1 MTPSPPVGCGHQDVR
16 CVNSYEFIRKY
27 ECADCRAV
35 MMCACDR
42 EFAEKFLP
50 HQLTKGR
57 DSESGVDVRVTI
69 GFQPTVCR
77 ECRGLPAESH
87 PKAQLYGRSSKV
99 LRYYWRE
106 IYFETTKRF
115 AKWAEDQGQADRRR
129 ARREHKARYEEIEHE
144 VIEEIKLL
152 HSRSPKYLYSELS
165 QAEVLSRCGVEIV
178 DLRAEYLND
187 VDGSR
192 RLVTAAE
199 SFATPEEAAAGYFR
213 SAGFEVIDCESR
225 PFHVLF
231 GVYMWLLI
239 QDPGDPLRYF
249 AGFGDRT
256 AYDAGKKGEMVWTF
270 LPKDFGRPGYATRR
284 SEAISEHFRILEDD
298 LVWLFNYWLEPSK
311 DLRQYLWAHSEDD
324 VMRAR
329 RIIEILPADTVR
341 RILRYLV
348 ESYWA
353 RFTGWPDL
361 LVFNSTSYFFAE
373 VKGSGDKLRED
384 QKRWIENN
392 AAVQRLPFK
401 LVKIH
406 RQAKGKPD
414 L

>member
-1 MTPSPPVGCGHQDVR
+1 M
-16 CVNSYEFIRKY
+16 NSYEFIRKY
-27 ECADCRAV
+27 ECAHCHAV

-50 HQLTKGR
+50 HQLAKSR
-57 DSESGVDVRVTI
+57 DAESGVDVPVTI
-69 GFQPTVCR
+69 GFQPAVCR

-115 AKWAEDQGQADRRR
+115 AKWAEDQGHADRRR
-129 ARREHKARYEEIEHE
+129 ARREHNDKYEEIERD
-144 VIEEIKLL
+144 VIEEVKLL

-165 QAEVLSRCGVEIV
+165 QAEVLSRCGVEIL
-178 DLRAEYLND
+178 DLRADYLNEA
-187 VDGSR
+187 DGSR
-192 RLVTAAE
+192 RLVTATGTFGTA
-199 SFATPEEAAAGYFR
+199 EEAAAAHFR
-213 SAGFEVIDCESR
+213 ASGFEVIESESR

-231 GVYMWLLI
+231 GVYMWMLI
-239 QDPGDPLRYF
+239 QDPEDPLRYF

-256 AYDAGKKGEMVWTF
+256 AYDAGQKGEMVWTF
-270 LPKDFGRPGYATRR
+270 LPRDFGRPGYATRR
-284 SEAISEHFRILEDD
+284 SEAISEHFKMLEDD
-298 LVWLFNYWLEPSK
+298 LVGLFNYWLAPSK

-329 RIIEILPADTVR
+329 RIIEILPADILR
-341 RILRYLV
+341 HILRYLA
-348 ESYWA
+348 ESYWV

-392 AAVQRLPFK
+392 ATILHLPFK

-406 RQAKGKPD
+406 RQAKGNLD